1 MILHLFRRSPRDDRI
16 ARLYGMIVAQAREPA
31 FYRLYGVPDTVTGRF
46 EMVLI
51 HLILV
56 LDQLKEKP
64 DPVRNLGQQLFD
76 HFCRDMDDS
85 IREMGVGDLAV
96 PRQMRRVGEAFYG
109 RKAVYA
115 AALAAA
121 DDGPLA
127 DALRRIVFVDSSSD
141 GADCLAAYVRMAT
154 RQLAVQSTDECH
166 ADAFGFPDPEPFAP
180 RQVASAGAPQGQ

>member
-56 LDQLKEKP
+56 LDKLKDKP

-127 DALRRIVFVDSSSD
+127 DALRRIVFVDSSSN

-154 RQLAVQSTDECH
+154 RQLAV
-166 ADAFGFPDPEPFAP
+166 
-180 RQVASAGAPQGQ
+180 